1 MLTKIK
7 AGHAK
12 HKWLLGA
19 LQQCDKNAE
28 KLIVLVVQLGSI
40 FPPELL
46 TSMNGTPLQSAASY
60 LCYILVVAGEVLHAL
75 IHLFHEERDVLLD
88 VLVLELPLLQQL
100 QLLHNLAL
108 YH

>member
-60 LCYILVVAGEVLHAL
+60 LRYILVVAGEVLHAGVHPL
-75 IHLFHEERDVLLD
+75 HQEGDVLLD

-100 QLLHNLAL
+100 QLLHHLAL